1 MEESTMIHSKSS
13 HLIEYGF
20 WQDQL
25 SNILITFTGFSN
37 FDTVRAATEAR
48 FGKPRQPNRYLDEY
62 YWFGKVTTMS
72 IRYSR
77 TSNNG
82 VLRMSS
88 NQISKKQEEY
98 REEKAKKGAEKGF

>member
-1 MEESTMIHSKSS
+1 
-13 HLIEYGF
+13 
-20 WQDQL
+20 
-25 SNILITFTGFSN
+25 
-37 FDTVRAATEAR
+37 
-48 FGKPRQPNRYLDEY
+48 
-62 YWFGKVTTMS
+62 MS